1 MAENSNKK
9 TCVNKLNQKIN
20 FQYPQKNLK
29 NLKCLPCIIFPFR
42 SSQQKCSVKKG
53 VFRNFAK
60 FTGKHLCQSLF
71 AEPQPATLL
80 KKRLWHWCFSVN
92 FAKFL
97 RTPFLQNTS
106 ERLHLSLCY
115 HLKMKSLLLKR
126 DPLTVPT
133 LSCTKPLS
141 KVTLSTQIC

>member
-20 FQYPQKNLK
+20 FQYPLKNLK

-71 AEPQPATLL
+71 FNKVLGLRSFRAI
-80 KKRLWHWCFSVN
+80 FV
-92 FAKFL
+92 KFL
-97 RTPFLQNTS
+97 KTPFLT
-106 ERLHLSLCY
+106 EHFRW
-115 HLKMKSLLLKR
+115 LLLAFKSES
-126 DPLTVPT
+126 T
-133 LSCTKPLS
+133 LYSFRTSCS
-141 KVTLSTQIC
+141 KQA

>member
-97 RTPFLQNTS
+97 RTPFLI
-106 ERLHLSLCY
+106 EHLWW
-115 HLKMKSLLLKR
+115 LLL
-126 DPLTVPT
+126 LIAI
-133 LSCTKPLS
+133 SIS
-141 KVTLSTQIC
+141 QFMMSICVSSSYIGKS